1 MTRSDK
7 LGEEAFLEA
16 LFEEERQARRPSGPE
31 VSPELLARVMTD
43 AETVQAGFDTA
54 KLPEHKAP
62 PRPGLFAQLGAALG
76 GWPAFA
82 GLAAASV
89 SGLLIGISPPE
100 SLSETAAYYTT
111 EEAALFD
118 PVSGFDFDLGE
129 G

>member
-31 VSPELLARVMTD
+31 VSPELLARVMAD
-43 AETVQAGFDTA
+43 AETVQAGFDTG
-54 KLPEHKAP
+54 KLPERKA